1 MVDIAID
8 VYASTIAIMW
18 VETCAMAV
26 NARCASGAFVA
37 MFSTMFVVE
46 FDIFRAFIIIIFP
59 STCCRDD
66 EQ

>member
-1 MVDIAID
+1 
-8 VYASTIAIMW
+8 
-18 VETCAMAV
+18 MAV

-37 MFSTMFVVE
+37 MLSTMFVVE
-46 FDIFRAFIIIIFP
+46 FNIYRAFIIIIFP